1 MPEEFTQDEFLVME
15 LACGK
20 LTNSITSQ
28 DEFEIKYANLAAL
41 NLFQVFRVRHKNLC
55 AVVSCSRWHI
65 SIVKSVKS

>member
-41 NLFQVFRVRHKNLC
+41 NLFQVFRVGIRTY
-55 AVVSCSRWHI
+55 VPSCRVHAGTFLL
-65 SIVKSVKS
+65 